1 MLKWFYLEKK
11 LIKKVKIKN
20 KMKIEIYM
28 LYVEFYFLFFVIPFY
43 LIFDL
48 SNII

>member
-1 MLKWFYLEKK
+1 VLKWFYLEKK

-28 LYVEFYFLFFVIPFY
+28 LYVEFYFLFFVICY
-43 LIFDL
+43 SILH
-48 SNII
+48 NI